1 MREKKMMQRK
11 NKIRLTILAVL
22 IACIY
27 YYVKLPAL
35 NIHSQGFWGF
45 VIVVCV
51 LVAAVSGLQAIRF
64 EPGRRPISFD
74 KKELMGWR
82 KIVSRIFLCLSL
94 ALIAIYLIGSL
105 LSSEIVNA
113 GKYHDLIQI
122 ENGKF
127 QQDIE
132 QISYNE
138 IPLLDKDSAALVG
151 NRKMGTMVEYVSQF
165 EVSPDYT
172 QINYKNKPVRV
183 TPLQYGNWLKWI
195 TNQSDGIPAY
205 ICIDMATQ
213 NAECVKLKEG
223 MKYTESDH
231 FNRNI
236 YRFLR
241 FRYPTYI
248 FDKLNFELDE
258 NGTPVYICP
267 VKDYT
272 IGLFGGETIR
282 KVVIVN
288 AVTGEHKLYDVDDVP
303 RWVDRVYSS
312 ELLVSYYDY
321 YGSLKHGFWNSILS
335 QKDCMRTTDGYNY
348 IALDD
353 DVWVYTGVTSAGRDE
368 SNVGFVLMNQRTGK
382 TKYYQISGAT
392 EHSAMSSAEGKVQHL
407 NYNATFPLLMN
418 IAGKP
423 TYFICLKD
431 SAGLVKQYAMVNIE
445 KYTVVAIGATVAE
458 CEKDYIQQLKDNGV
472 AEQKEDDTE
481 IKTISGKIQRINEA
495 VVEGNS
501 HFYFMLEGEER
512 LFDASITSVLDIV
525 RCQAGDE
532 IKIEYK
538 EGEKSCTVT
547 NIIKE

>member
-1 MREKKMMQRK
+1 MKRK
-11 NKIRLTILAVL
+11 YKWLAVIVAILAGG
-22 IACIY
+22 IY

-45 VIVVCV
+45 LFVVCL
-51 LVAAVSGLQAIRF
+51 LVFLLSMIQSFRFGEGRTFVSY
-64 EPGRRPISFD
+64 D
-74 KKELMGWR
+74 KGSLWGWR
-82 KIVSRIFLCLSL
+82 KVVSRIFLGLT
-94 ALIAIYLIGSL
+94 IAVAVLYIGGSI

-127 QQDIE
+127 NEDIK
-132 QISYNE
+132 QISYNK

-183 TPLQYGNWLKWI
+183 TPLEYGNWLKWF
-195 TNQSDGIPAY
+195 TNQGEGIPAY

-213 NAECVKLKEG
+213 NAECVKLKQG

-288 AVTGEHKLYDVDDVP
+288 AITGDHKLYDVEDVP

-312 ELLVSYYDY
+312 DLLVSYYNY
-321 YGSLKHGFWNSILS
+321 YGALKHGYWNSVLS

-407 NYNATFPLLMN
+407 NYKATFPLLMN

-423 TYFICLKD
+423 TYFLCLKD

-445 KYTVVAIGATVAE
+445 KYTVVAIGSTVAE
-458 CEKDYIQQLKDNGV
+458 CEKDYMQQLKDNGV
-472 AEQKEDDTE
+472 IVNKEAEAET
-481 IKTISGKIQRINEA
+481 KTVSGKILRMTEA

-501 HFYFMLEGEER
+501 HFYLILEGGDAI
-512 LFDASITSVLDIV
+512 FDASITKVMDIV
-525 RCQAGDE
+525 RYQVGDSVTLE
-532 IKIEYK
+532 YQEGGKSNTVVKIS
-538 EGEKSCTVT
+538 GE
-547 NIIKE
+547 

>member
-1 MREKKMMQRK
+1 MKEKKF
-11 NKIRLTILAVL
+11 KIILIILAVL
-22 IACIY
+22 AGCLY
-27 YYVKLPAL
+27 YYIKLPAL

-45 VIVVCV
+45 VIVVCL
-51 LVAAVSGLQAIRF
+51 LVFVVSSVQAFRF
-64 EPGRRPISFD
+64 GEGRPISFA
-74 KKELMGWR
+74 KGTLSGWR
-82 KIVSRIFLCLSL
+82 KIVSRIFLGLTL
-94 ALIAIYLIGSL
+94 ALTAVYLVGSL

-122 ENGKF
+122 ENGNF
-127 QQDIE
+127 QKDIE

-138 IPLLDKDSAALVG
+138 IPLLDRDSAALVG

-165 EVSPDYT
+165 EVSPEYT

-183 TPLQYGNWLKWI
+183 TPLQYGNWLKWF
-195 TNQSDGIPAY
+195 TNQSEGIPAY

-213 NAECVKLKEG
+213 NAECVKLTQG

-248 FDKLNFELDE
+248 FDTLNFELDE

-267 VKDYT
+267 VKDFT

-288 AVTGEHKLYDVDDVP
+288 AVTGEHKLYDVEDVP

-312 ELLVSYYDY
+312 ELLVSYYNY
-321 YGSLKHGFWNSILS
+321 YGALKHGFWNSILS
-335 QKDCMRTTDGYNY
+335 QKDCMKTTDGYNY

-407 NYNATFPLLMN
+407 NYKATFPLLMN

-423 TYFICLKD
+423 TYFTCLKD
-431 SAGLVKQYAMVNIE
+431 SAGLVKQYAMVNVE
-445 KYTVVAIGATVAE
+445 KYTVVAIGSTVAE
-458 CEKDYIQQLKDNGV
+458 CENDYIQQLKDNGV
-472 AEQKEDDTE
+472 VESKEEKTE
-481 IKTISGKIQRINEA
+481 IKTISGKIQRMNEA

-501 HFYFMLEGEER
+501 HFYFVLEGVDA

-525 RCQAGDE
+525 RYQTGDT
-532 IKIEYK
+532 ISIEYQ
-538 EGEKSCTVT
+538 EGEKSHRVT
-547 NIIKE
+547 KIVTE

>member
-1 MREKKMMQRK
+1 MKKK
-11 NKIRLTILAVL
+11 FKVAAVL
-22 IACIY
+22 LVLLIGSIY
-27 YYVKLPAL
+27 YYIELPAL
-35 NIHSQGFWGF
+35 NIHEPGFWGF
-45 VIVVCV
+45 VIVVSLLLFIV
-51 LVAAVSGLQAIRF
+51 TILPALKLGGAKPVDLERESLWGLRKFLSRF
-64 EPGRRPISFD
+64 FFW
-74 KKELMGWR
+74 LT
-82 KIVSRIFLCLSL
+82 
-94 ALIAIYLIGSL
+94 IGLFVFYIGGSI

-122 ENGKF
+122 QDGNF
-127 QQDIE
+127 NQDIE

-183 TPLQYGNWLKWI
+183 TPLQYGNWLKWF
-195 TNQSDGIPAY
+195 TNQSEGIPAY

-213 NAECVKLKEG
+213 NAECVKLSEG

-236 YRFLR
+236 HRYLR
-241 FRYPTYI
+241 FRYPTYM
-248 FDKLNFELDE
+248 FDTLNFELDE

-272 IGLFGGETIR
+272 IGLFGGETIS

-288 AVTGEHKLYDVDDVP
+288 AVTGEHKEYDVKDVP

-312 ELLVSYYDY
+312 DLLVSYYDY
-321 YGSLKHGFWNSILS
+321 YGTLKHGFWNSVLS
-335 QKDCMRTTDGYNY
+335 QKDCMKTTDGYNY

-353 DVWVYTGVTSAGRDE
+353 DVWVYTGVTSAGQDQ
-368 SNVGFVLMNQRTGK
+368 SNVGFVLMNQRTGQ

-392 EHSAMSSAEGKVQHL
+392 EHSAMSSAEGKVQNL
-407 NYNATFPLLMN
+407 KYEATFPLLMN

-445 KYTVVAIGATVAE
+445 KYTVVAIGSTVAA
-458 CEKDYIQQLKDNGV
+458 CEKDYIQQLKDNGIV
-472 AEQKEDDTE
+472 KEEEEKKET
-481 IKTISGKIQRINEA
+481 KTVSGKILRMTDA
-495 VVEGNS
+495 VVDGNS
-501 HFYFMLEGEER
+501 HFYLVLEGSDAIY
-512 LFDASITSVLDIV
+512 DASITNVMDVV
-525 RCQAGDE
+525 RYQIGDE
-532 IKIEYK
+532 ITLEYE
-538 EGEKSCTVT
+538 EGEKSNLVVK
-547 NIIKE
+547 IGGE

>member
-1 MREKKMMQRK
+1 MKKK
-11 NKIRLTILAVL
+11 FKVAAVL
-22 IACIY
+22 LVLLIGSIY
-27 YYVKLPAL
+27 YYIELPAL
-35 NIHSQGFWGF
+35 NIHEPGFWGF
-45 VIVVCV
+45 VIVVSLLLFIV
-51 LVAAVSGLQAIRF
+51 TILPALKIGGAKPVDLERESLWGVRKFLSRFFFWLTIGLF
-64 EPGRRPISFD
+64 VF
-74 KKELMGWR
+74 
-82 KIVSRIFLCLSL
+82 
-94 ALIAIYLIGSL
+94 YIGGSI
-105 LSSEIVNA
+105 LSSEVVNA

-122 ENGKF
+122 QNGNF
-127 QQDIE
+127 NQDIE

-183 TPLQYGNWLKWI
+183 TPLQYGNWLKWF
-195 TNQSDGIPAY
+195 TNQSEGIPAY

-213 NAECVKLKEG
+213 NAECVKLSQG

-236 YRFLR
+236 YRYLR
-241 FRYPTYI
+241 FRYPTYM
-248 FDKLNFELDE
+248 FDTLNFELDE

-272 IGLFGGETIR
+272 IGLFGGETIS

-288 AVTGEHKLYDVDDVP
+288 AVTGEHKEYDVKDVP

-312 ELLVSYYDY
+312 DLLVSYYDY
-321 YGSLKHGFWNSILS
+321 YGTLKHGFWNSILS
-335 QKDCMRTTDGYNY
+335 QKDCMKTTDGYNY

-353 DVWVYTGVTSAGRDE
+353 DVWVYTGVTSAGQDQ
-368 SNVGFVLMNQRTGK
+368 SNVGFVLMNQRTGQ

-392 EHSAMSSAEGKVQHL
+392 ENSAMSSAEGKVQNL
-407 NYNATFPLLMN
+407 KYEATFPLLMN

-445 KYTVVAIGATVAE
+445 KYTVVAIGSTVAA
-458 CEKDYIQQLKDNGV
+458 CEKDYIQQLKDNGIV
-472 AEQKEDDTE
+472 KEEEEKKET
-481 IKTISGKIQRINEA
+481 KTVSGKILRMTDA

-501 HFYFMLEGEER
+501 HFYLVLEGSDAIY
-512 LFDASITSVLDIV
+512 DASITNVMDVV
-525 RCQAGDE
+525 RYQIGDE
-532 IKIEYK
+532 ITLEYE
-538 EGEKSCTVT
+538 EGEKSNSVVK
-547 NIIKE
+547 IGGE

>member
-1 MREKKMMQRK
+1 MKKK
-11 NKIRLTILAVL
+11 FKVAAVL
-22 IACIY
+22 LVLLIGSIY
-27 YYVKLPAL
+27 YYIELPAL
-35 NIHSQGFWGF
+35 NIHEPGFWGF
-45 VIVVCV
+45 VIVVSLLLFIV
-51 LVAAVSGLQAIRF
+51 TILPALKLGGAKPVDLERASLWGVRKFLSRFFFWLTIGLF
-64 EPGRRPISFD
+64 VF
-74 KKELMGWR
+74 
-82 KIVSRIFLCLSL
+82 
-94 ALIAIYLIGSL
+94 YIGGSI

-113 GKYHDLIQI
+113 RKYHDLIQI
-122 ENGKF
+122 QDGNF
-127 QQDIE
+127 NQDIE

-183 TPLQYGNWLKWI
+183 TPLQYGNWLKWF
-195 TNQSDGIPAY
+195 TNQSEGIPAY

-213 NAECVKLKEG
+213 NAECVKLSEG

-236 YRFLR
+236 HRYLR
-241 FRYPTYI
+241 FRYPTYM
-248 FDKLNFELDE
+248 FDTLNFELDE

-272 IGLFGGETIR
+272 IGLFGGETIS

-288 AVTGEHKLYDVDDVP
+288 AVTGEHKEYDVKDVP

-312 ELLVSYYDY
+312 DLLVSYYDY
-321 YGSLKHGFWNSILS
+321 YGTLKHGFWNSVLS
-335 QKDCMRTTDGYNY
+335 QKDCMKTTDGYNY

-353 DVWVYTGVTSAGRDE
+353 DVWVYTGVTSAGQDQ
-368 SNVGFVLMNQRTGK
+368 SNVGFVLMNQRTGQ

-392 EHSAMSSAEGKVQHL
+392 EHSAMSSAEGKVQNL
-407 NYNATFPLLMN
+407 KYEATFPLLMN

-445 KYTVVAIGATVAE
+445 KYTVVAIGSTVAA
-458 CEKDYIQQLKDNGV
+458 CEKDYIQQLKDNDIV
-472 AEQKEDDTE
+472 KEEEEKKET
-481 IKTISGKIQRINEA
+481 KTVSGKILRMTDA
-495 VVEGNS
+495 VVDGNS
-501 HFYFMLEGEER
+501 HFYLVLEGSDAIY
-512 LFDASITSVLDIV
+512 DASITNVMDVV
-525 RCQAGDE
+525 RYQIGDE
-532 IKIEYK
+532 ITLEYE
-538 EGEKSCTVT
+538 EGEKSNSVVK
-547 NIIKE
+547 IGGE

>member
-1 MREKKMMQRK
+1 MKKK
-11 NKIRLTILAVL
+11 FKVAAVL
-22 IACIY
+22 LVLLIGSIY
-27 YYVKLPAL
+27 YYIELPAL
-35 NIHSQGFWGF
+35 NIHEPGFWGF
-45 VIVVCV
+45 VIVVSLLLFIV
-51 LVAAVSGLQAIRF
+51 TILPALKIGGA
-64 EPGRRPISFD
+64 RPID
-74 KKELMGWR
+74 LER
-82 KIVSRIFLCLSL
+82 
-94 ALIAIYLIGSL
+94 GSL
-105 LSSEIVNA
+105 WGIRKFLSRFFFWLTIGLFVIYIGGSILSSEIVNA

-122 ENGKF
+122 QDGNF
-127 QQDIE
+127 NQDIE

-183 TPLQYGNWLKWI
+183 TPLQYGNWLKWF
-195 TNQSDGIPAY
+195 TNQSEGIPAY

-213 NAECVKLKEG
+213 NAECVKLSQG

-236 YRFLR
+236 HRYLR
-241 FRYPTYI
+241 FRYPTYM
-248 FDKLNFELDE
+248 FDTLNFELDE

-272 IGLFGGETIR
+272 IGLFGGETIS

-288 AVTGEHKLYDVDDVP
+288 AVTGEHKEYDVKDVP

-312 ELLVSYYDY
+312 DLLVSYYDY
-321 YGSLKHGFWNSILS
+321 YGTLKHGFWNSILS
-335 QKDCMRTTDGYNY
+335 QKDCMKTTDGYNY

-353 DVWVYTGVTSAGRDE
+353 DVWVYTGVTSAGQDQ
-368 SNVGFVLMNQRTGK
+368 SNVGFVLMNQRTGQ

-392 EHSAMSSAEGKVQHL
+392 EHSAMSSAEGKVQNL
-407 NYNATFPLLMN
+407 KYEATFPLLMN

-445 KYTVVAIGATVAE
+445 KYTVVAIGSTVAA
-458 CEKDYIQQLKDNGV
+458 CEKDYIQQLKDNDIV
-472 AEQKEDDTE
+472 KEEEEKKET
-481 IKTISGKIQRINEA
+481 KTVSGKILRMTDA
-495 VVEGNS
+495 VVDGNS
-501 HFYFMLEGEER
+501 HFYLVLEGSDAIY
-512 LFDASITSVLDIV
+512 DASITNVMDVV
-525 RCQAGDE
+525 RYQIGDE
-532 IKIEYK
+532 ITLEYE
-538 EGEKSCTVT
+538 EGEKSNSVVK
-547 NIIKE
+547 IGGE

>member
-1 MREKKMMQRK
+1 MKRK
-11 NKIRLTILAVL
+11 YKWLAVIVAILAGG
-22 IACIY
+22 IY

-45 VIVVCV
+45 LFVVCLFV
-51 LVAAVSGLQAIRF
+51 FFLSMIQSFRLG
-64 EPGRRPISFD
+64 EGRTFVSFD
-74 KKELMGWR
+74 KGSLWGWR
-82 KIVSRIFLCLSL
+82 KVVSRIFLGLT
-94 ALIAIYLIGSL
+94 IAVAVLYIGGSI

-127 QQDIE
+127 NEDIK
-132 QISYNE
+132 QISYNK

-183 TPLQYGNWLKWI
+183 TPLEYGNWLKWF
-195 TNQSDGIPAY
+195 TNQGEGIPAY

-213 NAECVKLKEG
+213 NAECVKLKQG

-288 AVTGEHKLYDVDDVP
+288 AITGEHKLYDVEDVP

-312 ELLVSYYDY
+312 DLLVSYYNY
-321 YGSLKHGFWNSILS
+321 YGALKHGYWNSVLS

-407 NYNATFPLLMN
+407 NYKATFPLLMN

-423 TYFICLKD
+423 TYFLCLKD
-431 SAGLVKQYAMVNIE
+431 SAGLVKQYAMVNVE
-445 KYTVVAIGATVAE
+445 KYTVAAIGSTVAE
-458 CEKDYIQQLKDNGV
+458 CEKDYMQQLKDNGV
-472 AEQKEDDTE
+472 VADKEAEAET
-481 IKTISGKIQRINEA
+481 KTVSGKILRMTEA
-495 VVEGNS
+495 VVDGNS
-501 HFYFMLEGEER
+501 HFYLILEGGDAI
-512 LFDASITSVLDIV
+512 FDASITKVMDIV
-525 RCQAGDE
+525 RYQVGDSVTLE
-532 IKIEYK
+532 YQEGGKSNTVVKIS
-538 EGEKSCTVT
+538 GE
-547 NIIKE
+547 